1 MKDAGGQCRSRFG
14 LSGHPVGHG
23 DSVSLFYKGLSMNPL
38 LTTPDLLYV
47 KPYRETEVCRGDVVV
62 FRSPDG
68 DFKVVHR
75 VVCVNVA
82 GVRTKG
88 DSNSHIDSWIL
99 KPEDIIGRVE
109 RIERA
114 GRTME
119 NFWRPPGTAQAGAV
133 KAVRLIDAGACAVL
147 RPLYARLARSRVLK
161 RWLAER
167 SLTRV
172 ISISGRKASNCSCC
186 SASVSSAAGR
196 PAGATGTSGAP
207 SSSLWMRTPSPIF
220 PKDRAKP
227 EAASH
232 KCVSRGSTP
241 CTRIRGRLP
250 PRIRSA

>member
-1 MKDAGGQCRSRFG
+1 MNDAAARDAEAGDERRGGPRWSRFG
-14 LSGHPVGHG
+14 LSGHPVGPG

-75 VVCVNVA
+75 VVCVNVE

-88 DSNSHIDSWIL
+88 DSNSHIDSWVL

-114 GRTME
+114 GRT
-119 NFWRPPGTAQAGAV
+119 WRIFGGRLGRAQAGAV
-133 KAVRLIDAGACAVL
+133 KAARLIDTGACAVL

-172 ISISGRKASNCSCC
+172 ISISRPEGIELQLLLGKRVIGR
-186 SASVSSAAGR
+186 R
-196 PAGATGTSGAP
+196 PAGRRYWHIRRPFLFVVDEDTLPHIPERQGETR
-207 SSSLWMRTPSPIF
+207 SSF
-220 PKDRAKP
+220 P
-227 EAASH
+227 
-232 KCVSRGSTP
+232 
-241 CTRIRGRLP
+241 
-250 PRIRSA
+250 